1 MIVTVAS
8 GKGGTGKTT
17 VATSLALSLA
27 AQEPL
32 FMDCDVE
39 AANAHFYLQPEIGAT
54 REVGLPIPQVD
65 PELCTGCG
73 RCAEVC
79 QFHAIVAVGSEVMVF
94 PQLCHGCGSCMR
106 QCPHGAIS
114 EVPHLQGVM
123 EHGRAK
129 QGIRFSNGTLKV
141 GEPMAVPLIH
151 ALKSWQVRGD
161 EEWVIRDSPPGTAC
175 PVVETLAGSDVVV
188 LVTEPTPFGLHD
200 LRLAVELTRKMGLP
214 AAVVINRDGVGDTGV
229 EQFCEEAGIPILMRI
244 PLTRSLGE
252 ALAQGVPLVEADPAY
267 LPRFQQLSQD
277 LRRIAAEAAVERERM
292 A

>member
-27 AQEPL
+27 AEEIF

-39 AANAHFYLQPEIGAT
+39 AANAHLYLQPDIQVT
-54 REVGLPIPQVD
+54 REVGLPIPEVN

-106 QCPHGAIS
+106 QCPHGAIT
-114 EVPHLQGVM
+114 EVPHLQGVL
-123 EHGRAK
+123 EHGIAK
-129 QGIRFSNGTLKV
+129 EGIRFSNGALKV
-141 GEPMAVPLIH
+141 GEPMSVPLIH
-151 ALKSWQVRGD
+151 ALKSWHVSGD
-161 EEWVIRDSPPGTAC
+161 EDWVIRDSPPGTAC
-175 PVVETLAGSDVVV
+175 PVVEAMAGSDVIV

-200 LRLAVELTRKMGLP
+200 LRLAVELTRTMGLP
-214 AAVVINRDGVGDTGV
+214 AGVVINRDGVGDTGV
-229 EQFCEEAGIPILMRI
+229 EQYCEEAGVPILMRI

-252 ALAQGVPLVEADPAY
+252 SLAKGVPLVEADPAY
-267 LPRFQQLSQD
+267 LPRFQQLAQD
-277 LRRIAAEAAVERERM
+277 LRLIAGDLAAERGRE